1 MSIRTRLE
9 SAAEL
14 SATERFRAAAVE
26 ICRFGRNALVH
37 VIRVRRDR
45 AWLADLPDYLLRDI
59 GITRSQISSVTRL
72 GRTDGY
78 GLGL

>member
-1 MSIRTRLE
+1 
-9 SAAEL
+9 
-14 SATERFRAAAVE
+14 
-26 ICRFGRNALVH
+26 VH